1 MRKFIVKSNVYGWMG
16 KTHALLSVM
25 LLCIC
30 LLIPINVFEQTIWLL
45 KDNILFFIVGLTVLV
60 GGALLPDLDNCS
72 SSAGSTLGF
81 MGSIVTIFMQ
91 STSSIIWTLV
101 HTKRERMPMT
111 PHRYFWHTLFASAGI
126 ICLFWFGMPTGE
138 STIFGG
144 IKELTLGV
152 FLQENVALLF
162 FMFILFMAV
171 LCGSDM
177 ILYRLVK
184 WFKLPKLIS
193 YILPVLVLI
202 YTFTLDYTHLKIL
215 GLCIGFGYL
224 FHCLEDFF
232 ADSGVPLLWPLPL
245 GGHCWYKCHFIVTC
259 TTGGLINTILDIVVL
274 AIDIGLIALIFLK
287 GRGVV

>member
-1 MRKFIVKSNVYGWMG
+1 MRKFVTKSNVYGWMG

-30 LLIPINVFEQTIWLL
+30 LLVPINVFKETIWLL
-45 KDNILFFIVGLTVLV
+45 KDNILFFIVGLTCLV

-81 MGSIVTIFMQ
+81 MGSIITIFMQ
-91 STSSIIWTLV
+91 STSSIIWTLM
-101 HTKRERMPMT
+101 HTRRERMPMT
-111 PHRYFWHTLFASAGI
+111 PHRYFWHTLVASGGI
-126 ICLFWFGMPTGE
+126 ICLFWFGIPTGE
-138 STIFGG
+138 STIFTG
-144 IKELTLGV
+144 IKEETLQV
-152 FLQENVALLF
+152 FLQNNIALLF
-162 FMFILFMAV
+162 FIIILFMAV

-177 ILYRLVK
+177 ILYRIIK
-184 WFKLPKLIS
+184 WFKLPKLLS

-202 YTFTLDYTHLKIL
+202 YTFTLDYTHLRIL
-215 GLCIGFGYL
+215 GICIGLGYL

-232 ADSGVPLLWPLPL
+232 ADSGVPLLWPIPIT
-245 GGHCWYKCHFIVTC
+245 GHMWFRCKFPITC

-274 AIDIGLIALIFLK
+274 AIDIVLIALVFLK